1 MGSGSA
7 SADADAR
14 ARTRAGNARALAARR
29 AGPGHRAAVAAAAGA
44 GAGPPGR
51 VTLEGIAAELEARG
65 VPAPGGGR
73 RWSAV
78 AVARVLGALPAP
90 GGGWPGPRARACRR
104 TDGGARKRARPRG
117 RRAGGGVRSPPAAG
131 GPAQRAR

>member
-1 MGSGSA
+1 MRSESA
-7 SADADAR
+7 RLSAGADAR

-44 GAGPPGR
+44 GPGR

-78 AVARVLGALPAP
+78 AVARVLGAL
-90 GGGWPGPRARACRR
+90 
-104 TDGGARKRARPRG
+104 ARPWRRLAGTSGAGLPSYG
-117 RRAGGGVRSPPAAG
+117 RKGPEGG
-131 GPAQRAR
+131 

>member
-1 MGSGSA
+1 MRSGSA
-7 SADADAR
+7 RLSAGADAR

-29 AGPGHRAAVAAAAGA
+29 AGPSHRAAVAAAAGA
-44 GAGPPGR
+44 GAGPDSCPGR

-78 AVARVLGALPAP
+78 AVARVLGAL
-90 GGGWPGPRARACRR
+90 
-104 TDGGARKRARPRG
+104 ARPWRRLAGTSGAGLPSYG
-117 RRAGGGVRSPPAAG
+117 RRGPEAG
-131 GPAQRAR
+131 

>member
-1 MGSGSA
+1 MRSGSA
-7 SADADAR
+7 RLSAVADAR

-29 AGPGHRAAVAAAAGA
+29 AGPSHRAAVAAAAGA
-44 GAGPPGR
+44 GPDSCPGR

-78 AVARVLGALPAP
+78 AVARVLGAL
-90 GGGWPGPRARACRR
+90 
-104 TDGGARKRARPRG
+104 ARPW
-117 RRAGGGVRSPPAAG
+117 RRLAGTSGASLPPHRAPTPASAS
-131 GPAQRAR
+131 AQRR

>member
-7 SADADAR
+7 SAGADAR
-14 ARTRAGNARALAARR
+14 ARTRAGNAQALAARR
-29 AGPGHRAAVAAAAGA
+29 AGPDLRAAVGAIADAGS
-44 GAGPPGR
+44 GR

-78 AVARVLGALPAP
+78 AVARVLGALARPWRRLAGTSAAGLPPHRPPAREGAPAP
-90 GGGWPGPRARACRR
+90 RR
-104 TDGGARKRARPRG
+104 
-117 RRAGGGVRSPPAAG
+117 
-131 GPAQRAR
+131 